1 MAEAQ
6 NGSSD
11 SGSSND
17 GTPSDVARV
26 EAETH
31 DEIDD
36 IMAEIER
43 IKNTMS
49 TPVAA
54 SPVVA
59 VSESVTDSEGAETVS
74 RTEVVQEVDFG
85 AANTDAPL
93 EETLGAIEVE
103 EASGGILSDYQPE
116 IVAASVDPM
125 SEGVLPGDPVEEV
138 AAAAVMEAKGP
149 FVPKLVPEAPTLSRA
164 TGQPITPLSQS
175 SRPGGN
181 GSLSMTLSGSM
192 TLSLK
197 YEMDG
202 QEVTIGF
209 DDNFLHLSLADGTEF
224 KIPVGRSARKNA
236 AA

>member
-11 SGSSND
+11 SGSSNE
-17 GTPSDVARV
+17 GAPSEVARV

-43 IKNTMS
+43 IKNTMT
-49 TPVAA
+49 TPIAGSSVETA
-54 SPVVA
+54 
-59 VSESVTDSEGAETVS
+59 SESVTGSESSGPASEA
-74 RTEVVQEVDFG
+74 EVVQEVDFG

-103 EASGGILSDYQPE
+103 EASGGVLSDSQPE
-116 IVAASVDPM
+116 IVAASVESMP
-125 SEGVLPGDPVEEV
+125 EGVFAGEPVEGV
-138 AAAAVMEAKGP
+138 APAAVMEAKEP
-149 FVPKLVPEAPTLSRA
+149 FVPKLVPEMPSVSRA
-164 TGQPITPLSQS
+164 TFQPIAPRSQS
-175 SRPGGN
+175 SRPGES

-209 DDNFLHLSLADGTEF
+209 DDSFLHLSLADGTEF